1 MKAFIRN
8 EKIWEEYMRSKTAL
22 ISDESN
28 VTYKVYNSNMKL
40 FIVWLRTYDKTYIL
54 DGPSLINNM
63 IDTLEAYIVYCRKEL
78 GNNNRTINN
87 KITAL
92 SSLYLWMVKRGKIQH
107 HPFLHKMDRLRCT
120 DTDKRRESIFLTQKE
135 IEKVDILLELKT
147 SKLALENR
155 VMWGLFIDSGARINA
170 IQNIKYDQ
178 IDLNEMVIRDVRE
191 KGGKIVDLMFFD
203 NTATLLKELIEK
215 NNSKGDSKNTY
226 IFSNKKGDK
235 PICQSSMRYRI
246 KTFGKMIGYND
257 KLYPHTLRKTAIN
270 LLYSKTDLD
279 TAAEFANHNDTATTK
294 GHYVDKKN
302 NKEFRS
308 KIRSTMK

>member
-1 MKAFIRN
+1 MKAFIQN
-8 EKIWEEYMRSKTAL
+8 ERIWEDYMRSKMAL
-22 ISDESN
+22 TSDEET
-28 VTYKVYNSNMKL
+28 VTYKVYNSNMRL
-40 FIVWLRTYDKTYIL
+40 FIAWLRGYDKLYIL
-54 DGPSLINNM
+54 NGPLMMENI
-63 IDTLEAYIVYCRKEL
+63 IDVLEAYIVYCRKEL

-87 KITAL
+87 KLTAL

-107 HPFLHKMDRLRCT
+107 HPFLHKMDRLKCT

-147 SKLALENR
+147 NKLSLENR
-155 VMWGLFIDSGARINA
+155 VMWGIFIDSGARINA
-170 IQNIKYDQ
+170 IQHIKYDQ
-178 IDLNEMVIRDVRE
+178 IDLDEMVIRDVRE

-203 NTATLLKELIEK
+203 NTAKLLKEMIEK
-215 NNSKGDSKNTY
+215 NEARGDKKLAY
-226 IFSNKKGDK
+226 LFSNKKGTA

-246 KTFGKMIGYND
+246 KNFGKMIGYND

-270 LLYSKTDLD
+270 LLYNKTDLD